1 MPLPD
6 RFQLRGILTRRV
18 TFPRH
23 ARLGLCGNFG
33 ILTVFESPQ
42 FRPHSMKK
50 ITFILTCSAAIF
62 LARPEHRS
70 HADGPRL
77 DGTAEEI
84 FRRADK
90 NGDGKVT
97 PDELPNR
104 ELFAKF
110 DTDKDG
116 AITLDEVKPVIEA
129 MIAEQKKTAAKTDGP
144 MRRKLADLAQKF
156 IEKRTWPST
165 PPAAGAEEKPVIIG
179 AKPVKPGDVG
189 IGRQVADVAFQTLD
203 GKSHRL
209 SEWSGKRGVAFA
221 FTSTTCPVS
230 KRYAPSLARIEKE
243 LASRDVALVLVNP
256 FASEKA
262 DDVAAQAKD
271 AGLTS
276 PYVLDAD
283 KSLAAALGAR
293 STTEVFLVDAKRT
306 LIYRGALD
314 DQYGVGYNLDAAREH
329 YLLDAVTAMVAG
341 TRPKIAATEAPG
353 CELDIPAAKPAGTQI
368 TFHRDVA
375 RIMQQNCVQCHHDK
389 GIAPFALDD
398 IADVTDRA
406 KTIRRVVESR
416 TMPPW
421 FAAPVAE
428 GQPNP
433 WANDHSL
440 SARDKAD
447 LLAWIDS
454 KDRPPGNPADAPA
467 PMKFSTEWTIGKP
480 DFVVQLTQPFKI
492 KAGGVMPYQTATVET
507 ALTEDKWVQA
517 YEIIPTA
524 REVVHHVIV
533 SVHDKGTRIRGGG
546 DEGAS
551 GYWAAYVPGNSSRIY
566 PDGFARKLPAGA
578 TVRFQIHYTPTGKA
592 TEDQLRMGL
601 IFAKEAPRFAMHTAA
616 VANPKLLIPPGDAN
630 HVEVG
635 QHAVSAPLN
644 VTAFMAHMHVRGK
657 AFRFDLV
664 GPDGKTETLLDIP
677 RYDFNWQLRYE
688 LKEPRVIPRGSTVKI
703 TAVYD
708 NSPANKAN
716 PDPTK
721 TVRWGQQTYDEMMI
735 GYIEYFTPLPQPQKV
750 AAK

>member
-1 MPLPD
+1 M
-6 RFQLRGILTRRV
+6 RKLT
-18 TFPRH
+18 FLL
-23 ARLGLCGNFG
+23 A
-33 ILTVFESPQ
+33 
-42 FRPHSMKK
+42 
-50 ITFILTCSAAIF
+50 CSAAIF
-62 LARPEHRS
+62 LALPIHRS
-70 HADGPRL
+70 HADGPQL
-77 DGTAEEI
+77 NGTAEDI
-84 FRRADK
+84 FKRADK

-97 PDELPNR
+97 PDELPNA

-110 DTDKDG
+110 DTNKDG
-116 AITLDEVKPVIEA
+116 VITWEEAKPILEA
-129 MIAEQKKTAAKTDGP
+129 MIADKKHIANADGAKTDGP
-144 MRRKLADLAQKF
+144 LRKKLADLAQKL
-156 IEKRTWPST
+156 IDRRTWPATSPGST
-165 PPAAGAEEKPVIIG
+165 EAAPVIIG
-179 AKPVKPGDVG
+179 AKHIKPGDVG
-189 IGRQVADVAFQTLD
+189 VGRQVPDFAFKTLD

-243 LASRDVALVLVNP
+243 LATRDIALVLVNP
-256 FASEKA
+256 FASEKT
-262 DDVAAQAKD
+262 DDVAAQANAVD
-271 AGLTS
+271 FTA

-283 KSLAAALGAR
+283 KSLATALGAR
-293 STTEVFLVDAKRT
+293 TTTEVFLVDAKRT

-314 DQYGVGYNLDAAREH
+314 DQYGVSYNLDAPREN
-329 YLLDAVTAMVAG
+329 YLLDAASALAAG
-341 TRPKIAATEAPG
+341 ARPAISATEAPG
-353 CELDIPAAKPAGTQI
+353 CELDVPHANAAATQV

-389 GIAPFALDD
+389 GIAPFALDNL
-398 IADVTDRA
+398 ADVTDRA
-406 KTIRRVVESR
+406 KTIRRVIESR

-447 LLAWIDS
+447 LLAWLDS
-454 KDRPPGNPADAPA
+454 KERAIGNPADAPA
-467 PMKFSTEWTIGKP
+467 PLKFSSEWTIGKP
-480 DFVVQLTQPFKI
+480 DFVVQIPQPFKI
-492 KAGGVMPYQTATVET
+492 KAEGFMPYQTATVET
-507 ALTEDKWVQA
+507 TLTEDKWVQG

-533 SVHDKGTRIRGGG
+533 SVHEKGARIGRGG
-546 DEGAS
+546 DEGTG

-578 TVRFQIHYTPTGKA
+578 TVRFQIHYTPAGKA

-601 IFAKEAPRFAMHTAA
+601 VFAKEPPRFAMHTAA
-616 VANPKLLIPPGDAN
+616 VANPKILIPPGDAN
-630 HVEVG
+630 HVEFG
-635 QHAVSAPLN
+635 QHAITAPLN

-664 GPDGKTETLLDIP
+664 SPDGKTETLLDIP

-703 TAVYD
+703 TAIYD

-716 PDPTK
+716 PDPAK
-721 TVRWGQQTYDEMMI
+721 TVKWGQQTYDEMMI
-735 GYIEYFTPLPQPQKV
+735 GYIEYFTPMPQPQKV